1 MVLFVYNSSRKK
13 NPLEC
18 PLYTTNNENEN
29 SLEETELLYILYN
42 IRMLSGLMIKKNVH
56 KKNSARRFLKSKN
69 YLPPSI
75 NLVFP
80 PPF

>member
-56 KKNSARRFLKSKN
+56 KKIVQEDFWSQKIT
-69 YLPPSI
+69 YLRQSI
-75 NLVFP
+75 
-80 PPF
+80 